1 VIVKVPMGVKV
12 GPVAALAAALR
23 DLVGAEVTKVD
34 EQDGQTRIVVEV
46 IDQRYE
52 FNAIWVGHGWPSEVR
67 EALNRSEGASSAAVV
82 HTARRFSPGAI
93 SILKS
98 RNANYADASGQARI
112 VVPPGLVIVRES
124 ARQVEPEAPQ
134 SVRWSRSSIQIAELV
149 LHEGLTELHTGKLA
163 HRTEWSAAQV
173 SKVLKMFDELG
184 WTEQR
189 GGKAGRGAHRELVAP
204 GPLLDSWSEHVS
216 QERRH
221 KELGHR
227 TTKDL
232 LRFAQMELADH
243 LGRDREDWALTTWA
257 GLELTAPF
265 ATMVPILHIYISKT
279 RFDME
284 VDELMRTSGIRK
296 VDEGAR
302 IEFWEADFP
311 LIVQSGQPPAGVPV
325 ASTPRLY
332 ADLLALGGRAAD
344 AAQHLRETKLGF

>member
-1 VIVKVPMGVKV
+1 MGVKV
-12 GPVAALAAALR
+12 GPLTALAAALK
-23 DLVGAEVTKVD
+23 DLVGAEVKRVE
-34 EQDGQTRIVVEV
+34 EQDGQTRIDVEA
-46 IDQRYE
+46 IGQRYE
-52 FNAIWVGHGWPSEVR
+52 FNAVWVGHGWPSEVR
-67 EALNRSEGASSAAVV
+67 EALNRSEGAPPISVV
-82 HTARRFSPGAI
+82 YTARRFSPGAI

-98 RNANYADASGQARI
+98 RNANYADESGQARI
-112 VVPPGLVIVRES
+112 VVPPGLVVVRES
-124 ARQVEPEAPQ
+124 ARQVEPETPQ

-149 LHEGLTELHTGKLA
+149 VHEGLTELHTGKLA
-163 HRTEWSAAQV
+163 DRTEWSPAQV

-204 GPLLDSWSEHVS
+204 GPLLDSWSEHVT

-243 LGRDREDWALTTWA
+243 LGRDRGDWALTTWA

-265 ATMVPILHIYISKT
+265 ATTVPILHIYVSKA

-284 VDELMRTSGIRK
+284 IGEVMRISGIRK

-311 LIVQSGQPPAGVPV
+311 LIVQSGEPPAGVPV

>member
-1 VIVKVPMGVKV
+1 MGVKV
-12 GPVAALAAALR
+12 DSLTALATALK
-23 DLVGAEVTKVD
+23 DVTAAEVKKVD
-34 EQDGQTRIVVEV
+34 DQDGQTRIVIEAVAH
-46 IDQRYE
+46 RYE
-52 FNAIWVGHGWPSEVR
+52 FSAIWVGHGWPSEVR
-67 EALNRSEGASSAAVV
+67 EALNRSEGTSRTPIVY
-82 HTARRFSPGAI
+82 TARRFSPGAI
-93 SILKS
+93 SILRS
-98 RNANYADASGQARI
+98 HDANWADESGQAHI
-112 VVPPGLVIVRES
+112 VLPPGLLIVRDL
-124 ARQVEPEAPQ
+124 ARQVLGEAPQ
-134 SVRWSRSSIQIAELV
+134 SVRWSRSSTQIAELV

-163 HRTEWSAAQV
+163 DRTDWSAAQV

-189 GGKAGRGAHRELVAP
+189 GGKSGRGTRRELISP
-204 GPLLDSWSEHVS
+204 GPLLDSWSDHVGE
-216 QERRH
+216 ERRR

-265 ATMVPILHIYISKT
+265 ATTVPVLHIYLSKK

-284 VDELMRTSGIRK
+284 IDEVIRASGIRR

-311 LIVQSGQPPAGVPV
+311 LLVQSGQPPAGVSV

-332 ADLLALGGRAAD
+332 ADLLALGGRGAD